1 MDFIYS
7 PALSDLD
14 TKQMLVEVLGMSRD
28 ALHFHVSL
36 ALFFGALLIFKRR
49 LGDWLPLALVLFVAV
64 AGEVWDVR
72 SLILRDIPIDPLQN
86 AHDIV
91 LTLAWPVLLTVY
103 GRWKRAR
110 EPEGPA

>member
-7 PALSDLD
+7 PALSDMD

-36 ALFFGALLIFKRR
+36 ALFFGALLIFRRR
-49 LGDWLPLALVLFVAV
+49 LGDWLPLGLVLLMAV

-72 SLILRDIPIDPLQN
+72 SLILRDIPTDPLQN
-86 AHDIV
+86 LHDIV
-91 LTLAWPVLLTVY
+91 LTVVWPALLTAY

-110 EPEGPA
+110 DPGGPA